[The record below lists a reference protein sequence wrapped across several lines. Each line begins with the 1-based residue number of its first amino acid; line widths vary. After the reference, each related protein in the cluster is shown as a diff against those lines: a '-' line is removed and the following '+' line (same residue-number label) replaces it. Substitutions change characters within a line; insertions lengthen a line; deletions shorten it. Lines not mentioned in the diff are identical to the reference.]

1 MLLPY
6 YYTISICYSKE
17 IFHKGHVSPAGR
29 EAGSEKWAE
38 QNKKTAAVKQKNA
51 VSRDFNES

>member
-1 MLLPY
+1 MPLLY
-6 YYTISICYSKE
+6 YYTISKRYSKE

-29 EAGSEKWAE
+29 EAGSEKRAE

-51 VSRDFNES
+51 ASRDFNES